1 MKAKNYVGTKI
12 GKFEILEQHR
22 ENKKLYFKAKCTL
35 CGKIAWV
42 GQNHIADRKCCEGK
56 STSTQFKAL
65 DLTGQIINGIEI
77 LEKTDIK
84 KHNAYLWKC
93 KCFCGNIF
101 YVEGYRIKN
110 GETSSCGCK
119 RRVYRENNFKKAKEA
134 LAQTYKDGTC
144 ISLIKNNKLRT
155 TNKSGYVGVA
165 YSNDKHKWIATLT
178 FQKKNHRKTF
188 KKKEDAIAYRKKLED
203 EYFKPVIE
211 NYGKEVN

>member
-42 GQNHIADRKCCEGK
+42 GQNHIADRKCCEGF
-56 STSTQFKAL
+56 SATQFKAL
-65 DLTGQIINGIEI
+65 DLRGQTINGIEM
-77 LEKTDIK
+77 LERTDIK

-101 YVEGYRIKN
+101 YAQGYRIKN
-110 GETSSCGCK
+110 GEISSCGCK
-119 RRVYRENNFKKAKEA
+119 RRVYRENNFKKAQKA
-134 LAQTYKDGTC
+134 LAQTYKEGTC

-155 TNKSGYVGVA
+155 TNKSGYSGVR
-165 YSNDKHKWIATLT
+165 YDNTKHRWIATLT
-178 FQKKNHRKTF
+178 FQNKDHHKTF
-188 KKKEDAIAYRKKLED
+188 NNKKDAIKCRQEWEEK
-203 EYFKPVIE
+203 YFKPILE
-211 NYGKEVN
+211 KYEKEVN